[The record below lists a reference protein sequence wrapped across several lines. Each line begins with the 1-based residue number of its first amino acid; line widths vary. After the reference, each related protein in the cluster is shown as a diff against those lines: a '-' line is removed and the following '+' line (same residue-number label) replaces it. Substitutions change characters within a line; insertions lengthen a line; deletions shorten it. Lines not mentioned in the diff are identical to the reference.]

1 MNQMFKVKNNKK
13 NNMILLTLNTLQKA
27 IHTKVKSHNFIE
39 IFNSKPIFE
48 KNSQWKTC
56 LRHSMQVINMVII
69 IKFNLDIPFIKCWGQ
84 SLKNLC

>member
-48 KNSQWKTC
+48 KNSQ
-56 LRHSMQVINMVII
+56 
-69 IKFNLDIPFIKCWGQ
+69 
-84 SLKNLC
+84 